1 MSRIGRER
9 GWPGLTRAQ
18 FEAGRAPDGHLT
30 VGTPA
35 EAIAKI
41 LAQHKLF
48 GHQRTLMQ
56 MRVGLMPH
64 DAVMRSIELFGTVV
78 APAVRQALA
87 ETADAPR
94 PQ

>member
-18 FEAGRAPDGHLT
+18 FEAGRAPNGHLT

-35 EAIAKI
+35 EATAKI
-41 LAQHKLF
+41 LAQHKIF
-48 GHQRTLMQ
+48 GHQRYLMQ

-64 DAVMRSIELFGTVV
+64 KAVMRSIELFGTVV

-87 ETADAPR
+87 KRANAPA
-94 PQ
+94 